1 MTYRLLFA
9 APLAVA
15 VTLTGCGPSGRVK
28 EETIEVKENS
38 ALDQSKKYLEAY
50 SKGQPISSEAST
62 YDSLVAEVRKTD
74 AARADVLQ
82 KGFDDIRKASKA
94 AVPAK
99 AKEVLAKLAPRM
111 TAD

>member
-9 APLAVA
+9 APAVA
-15 VTLTGCGPSGRVK
+15 ALAIAGCGPSGRVK

-50 SKGQPISSEAST
+50 SKGQPLGSEAST
-62 YDSLVAEVRKTD
+62 YDSLVEEVRKTD

-82 KGFDDIRKASKA
+82 KGFADIRKAPKGG
-94 AVPAK
+94 VPAK
-99 AKEVLAKLAPRM
+99 AKEVLAQLAPRM
-111 TAD
+111 TGD

>member
-9 APLAVA
+9 APLAAAVA
-15 VTLTGCGPSGRVK
+15 LAGCGPSGRVK

-82 KGFDDIRKASKA
+82 KGFDDLKKAPKGS
-94 AVPAK
+94 VPAK
-99 AKEVLAKLAPRM
+99 AKEILAKLAPRM